1 LKIETL
7 ICFLI
12 SLGVDLGFSFHPLA
26 VFMVILAFDLSIW
39 TQAVKGVIIEEE
51 TQLSHFLYFNLNS
64 FFLFLVLMM

>member
-7 ICFLI
+7 NCFLI

-26 VFMVILAFDLSIW
+26 VFMVILVFDLSIS

-51 TQLSHFLYFNLNS
+51 IELFHFLYTNLNS
-64 FFLFLVLMM
+64 SFLF